1 MMHRPHTNTVT
12 ERRRPRVVVEETGA
26 DLVEWA
32 ILVALIAIVA
42 LVAVAAFG
50 GEVAELFDT
59 IADTVNNT

>member
-1 MMHRPHTNTVT
+1 MTHTPYSTDADQDTGVGILT
-12 ERRRPRVVVEETGA
+12 DETGA

-59 IADTVNNT
+59 IADTVANT